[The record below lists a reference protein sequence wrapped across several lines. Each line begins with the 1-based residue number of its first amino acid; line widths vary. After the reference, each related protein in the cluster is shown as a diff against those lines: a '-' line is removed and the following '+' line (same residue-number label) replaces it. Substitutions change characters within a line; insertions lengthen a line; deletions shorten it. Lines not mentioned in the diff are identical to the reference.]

1 MPRTK
6 RNLAPIILLFAS
18 MAIAAGEQAD
28 KKTAVKKALKK
39 LEGTWEVVSVESN
52 GMKGAEADVT
62 GLAYVFEANGKWK
75 LQKDGETQAE
85 GAFTIDPAKEPP
97 TIDYKIVSSIS
108 EESKGKSSLGI
119 YKLDGDKLTVCRS
132 WPDNDQRPTEFA
144 AAAES
149 KCILTVFIRK
159 KK

>member
-6 RNLAPIILLFAS
+6 RNLAPIVLLFAS
-18 MAIAAGEQAD
+18 IAIAAGEQTD
-28 KKTAVKKALKK
+28 KKTTVKKELKK

-52 GMKGAEADVT
+52 GRKAAEGELT

-75 LQKDGETQAE
+75 LQKDGESQAE
-85 GAFTIDPAKEPP
+85 GTYTIDPTKKPP
-97 TIDYKIVSSIS
+97 TIDYKIASSIV
-108 EESKGKSSLGI
+108 EETKGKPSLGI
-119 YKLDGDKLTVCRS
+119 YKLDGDKLTVCRT

-149 KCILTVFIRK
+149 KCILTVFNRK